1 MKKIIALILAVIM
14 TFSLGTVAFAEGEVE
29 DTTAPET
36 SDTVTDGEEAGTEE
50 EPGDFDW
57 LLDLPFWT
65 VGPAFKFAKIALK
78 LAKVV
83 VKLGMVF
90 GLIDANDIIGQIT
103 DMINGAQNGEVEETT
118 TEPVVDT
125 TEAEVLIAA

>member
-14 TFSLGTVAFAEGEVE
+14 TFSITTVAFAEGEAD

-36 SDTVTDGEEAGTEE
+36 SDVTTEGAEDEAEEA
-50 EPGDFDW
+50 GDFDW

-83 VKLGMVF
+83 VKLGVIF
-90 GLIDANDIIGQIT
+90 GLIDKDDIIGQIT
-103 DMINGAQNGEVEETT
+103 DMINGAQNGETEEEV
-118 TEPVVDT
+118 TEPVVET
-125 TEAEVLIAA
+125 TATKAALA